1 MAKHYYD
8 PMLCTCSQENPM
20 TMGVTAVLT
29 EEIDAELLKEA
40 AQELRER
47 FAYFYVRAKIE
58 DNDIVVVPNPLP
70 MTVRNTW
77 APIELA
83 SKEANY
89 HLAAIKYEGNRICL
103 EMNHTLSDGAG
114 VSPFFK
120 SLLFVYLSKKTGV
133 SFPAQGFRLPGSEA
147 PISETATL
155 LQLLI
160 PTAYKNRFTGKNQL
174 RTFTVCR
181 HETVKR
187 IISIT

>member
-114 VSPFFK
+114 VSPFLRACYLCIFPRK
-120 SLLFVYLSKKTGV
+120 QVYL
-133 SFPAQGFRLPGSEA
+133 FLFRAFVCREA
-147 PISETATL
+147 RHPNLKRATL

-160 PTAYKNRFTGKNQL
+160 PTAYKVRFMRKNQL
-174 RTFTVCR
+174 RIFTVCR